1 MIYIKK
7 NLTSILRQFIFE
19 PNDRTLWAQVFTVVN
34 PFLSEIA
41 SRRGLTGYKVVVD
54 ASNNTPERIDRN
66 ELWVSVFLQ
75 PTKSVEFIV
84 LNMAVLKTGASFA
97 AEESL
102 AAAGLVTV

>member
-1 MIYIKK
+1 M
-7 NLTSILRQFIFE
+7 
-19 PNDRTLWAQVFTVVN
+19 
-34 PFLSEIA
+34 
-41 SRRGLTGYKVVVD
+41 VVD